1 MSTLATLLATSP
13 YTAYAY
19 AYPHKT
25 AYRPIDPPVALSQL
39 WEPEHREALF
49 LYLHI
54 PFCEMRCGFCN
65 LFTQTNAGEDLV
77 TAYLNAL
84 TREATQVKQ
93 SLGTSKFA
101 RMAIGGGT
109 PTFLNTSELERL
121 LDLATEM
128 MGANPI
134 DIPTSVEVSPQTAT
148 FAKLNLLKTR
158 GIERISI
165 GIQSFIA
172 AETAAAGRPQNVDDV
187 YAAIDRIKS
196 LAFPTLNLD
205 LIYGLPG
212 QSIDSWLK
220 SLQIALKFAPEE
232 LYLYPLYV
240 RPLTGLGR
248 SRRDWNDE
256 RHEYY
261 RHACDLLQ
269 SAGYERVSM
278 RMFRSPQT
286 PTLAAPVY
294 CCQSDGMLG
303 LGCGARSYTSTLHY
317 SSEYAVGTNGIQAII
332 NNYIQ
337 KPADRFNWV
346 DYGYRLT
353 LDDRQRRFLI
363 QSLLQADGLDLTAYR
378 HTFGTEAMTDFPQL
392 HDLLTLELAEIHAK
406 SVATLE
412 SIEHQFT
419 IRKPVLSRFY
429 AEETS
434 AERSAQSTISLTSSG
449 IAVSD
454 TIGAWL
460 YSPQVKALMESYQW
474 H

>member
-1 MSTLATLLATSP
+1 
-13 YTAYAY
+13 
-19 AYPHKT
+19 
-25 AYRPIDPPVALSQL
+25 
-39 WEPEHREALF
+39 
-49 LYLHI
+49 
-54 PFCEMRCGFCN
+54 
-65 LFTQTNAGEDLV
+65 
-77 TAYLNAL
+77 
-84 TREATQVKQ
+84 
-93 SLGTSKFA
+93 
-101 RMAIGGGT
+101 
-109 PTFLNTSELERL
+109 
-121 LDLATEM
+121 
-128 MGANPI
+128 
-134 DIPTSVEVSPQTAT
+134 
-148 FAKLNLLKTR
+148 
-158 GIERISI
+158 
-165 GIQSFIA
+165 
-172 AETAAAGRPQNVDDV
+172 V

-406 SVATLE
+406 SVADRT
-412 SIEHQFT
+412 SIHNPQACLVSLLCGGNLRRAIRT
-419 IRKPVLSRFY
+419 IHNLIDF
-429 AEETS
+429 
-434 AERSAQSTISLTSSG
+434 
-449 IAVSD
+449 
-454 TIGAWL
+454 
-460 YSPQVKALMESYQW
+460 
-474 H
+474 